1 MAKKTGKVILW
12 GLVVG
17 ASAAAVYHYL
27 QNKDKAAAAYDEFDD
42 FDNFEDVKEETAGA
56 ERNYVPLNLDEAKI
70 FVSETLD
77 KAKEA
82 ISKVSKNFHKA
93 EENDIEIIADDIT
106 EDAKSDA
113 SDDTSVEDNTEDS
126 PAEESSSAITE
137 DFFDDNDEQ

>member
-82 ISKVSKNFHKA
+82 ISKVSKNFHKS
-93 EENDIEIIADDIT
+93 EENDIEIIADDIS
-106 EDAKSDA
+106 EDVSA
-113 SDDTSVEDNTEDS
+113 DTPAEDNTTDA
-126 PAEESSSAITE
+126 PAEENSSAITE
-137 DFFDDNDEQ
+137 EFFDDNDEQ